1 MKRLSIFVALL
12 AFIATGCRSE
22 VHLLLDVAEDGSG
35 TIAAEV
41 GINQQLRDLIDQ
53 LAGDSDNIIS
63 GLDLGL
69 VGESSTR
76 VDGDMTVYTTVTA
89 FDDVTAIPEAAA
101 GNFTSFSLELSDDGA
116 SLEATLDLA
125 GELDLAEFPVDPGTI
140 DSETLQ
146 AQILVSLPGE
156 VSDHNA
162 DEVMA
167 DGRYAWDIPLDREL
181 YMFANT
187 LYPKAGSSWWL
198 VGLLALSVGLA
209 GAVWL
214 AAVRHEKK
222 GKTQL
227 PPAPTPPP
235 LQSQTDEDSG
245 DAPSAERPGD
255 RDSLFFELDSD
266 S

>member
-1 MKRLSIFVALL
+1 MKRISIFVALL

-22 VHLLLDVAEDGSG
+22 VQLLLDVAEDGSG

-69 VGESSTR
+69 VGESGTR
-76 VDGDMTVYTTVTA
+76 VDGDMTVYTTVAA
-89 FDDVTAIPEAAA
+89 FDNVSAVPEAAA
-101 GNFTSFSLELSDDGA
+101 GNFTSFNLELSDDGA

-140 DSETLQ
+140 DSETLK
-146 AQILVSLPGE
+146 AQIVVSLPGE

-162 DEVMA
+162 DEVTA
-167 DGRYAWDIPLDREL
+167 DGQFVWNIPLDGEL
-181 YMFANT
+181 YVFANT
-187 LYPKAGSSWWL
+187 LYPKAGFPWSL
-198 VGLLALSVGLA
+198 VGLLVLSLGLA
-209 GAVWL
+209 GGVWL
-214 AAVRHEKK
+214 AAVRRESK
-222 GKTQL
+222 GRNQL

-235 LQSQTDEDSG
+235 LQTGTDGGLDAQPAEQPTSG
-245 DAPSAERPGD
+245 ASP
-255 RDSLFFELDSD
+255 FFELDTD